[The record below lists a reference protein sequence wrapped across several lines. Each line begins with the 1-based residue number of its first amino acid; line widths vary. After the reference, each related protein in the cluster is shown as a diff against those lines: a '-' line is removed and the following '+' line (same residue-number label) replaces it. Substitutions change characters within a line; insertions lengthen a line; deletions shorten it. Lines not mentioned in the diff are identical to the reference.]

1 MRSIARQVVATGT
14 DATKVAAK
22 IVDELAGPD
31 LRLALVFADWRLD
44 PATIAATTYRGL
56 RAPVVGGVTHG
67 VIGHGISYEEVAA
80 VGVGFYGDWL
90 RVGIGVAPEL
100 PKAALAR
107 SRDAVQHAATMLGTR
122 VDALDSNK
130 HVGISIVD
138 GTCGHEEAFCIGS
151 AAAAPK
157 IRFVGGCTATESA
170 SERRAPV
177 WVNGEVLVDAGVV
190 LVLASELP
198 FYALTSAHLVPTEVR
213 TVVTAASGRM
223 IDELDGR
230 PAAVRL
236 RELVRQ
242 IGDTLDEPEPQHSF
256 ARYIDGFPY
265 VRSILR
271 IVDDRI
277 RIASAVETG
286 HVLRVMRPGD
296 LVGQTER
303 DLLTAA
309 ERVGGD
315 VAAFLAFSCAARH
328 MEARARSLDLALAGV
343 YARYPT
349 VGFQTSGEQSGMVLV
364 NHSLTGLV
372 IGEQRSER

>member
-1 MRSIARQVVATGT
+1 MPSIARQVVATGT
-14 DATKVAAK
+14 DAAK
-22 IVDELAGPD
+22 IASRIVDELAGPD

-44 PATIAATTYRGL
+44 PAVIASATYRGL
-56 RAPVVGGVTHG
+56 RAPVVGGGTTG
-67 VIGHGISYEEVAA
+67 VIGRNVPCEEISA
-80 VGVGFYGDWL
+80 VGIGFYGDWL

-122 VDALDSNK
+122 VDALDANK
-130 HVGISIVD
+130 HVGISIID

-157 IRFVGGCTATESA
+157 IRFVGGCTSTEQGTD
-170 SERRAPV
+170 RRALV

-198 FYALTSAHLVPTEVR
+198 FYALTSAHLVTTDVR
-213 TVVTAASGRM
+213 TVVTAVSGRM

-230 PAAVRL
+230 PATTRL

-242 IGDTLDEPEPQHSF
+242 VGDTLAEPYPQHSL

-271 IVDDRI
+271 IVDERLGL
-277 RIASAVETG
+277 ASAVETG

-296 LVGQTER
+296 LIGVTQR
-303 DLLTAA
+303 DLAMAA
-309 ERVGGD
+309 QRVGGEI
-315 VAAFLAFSCAARH
+315 AAFLAFSCMGRH
-328 MEARARSLDLALAGV
+328 IEAKARSLDRELAGV
-343 YARYPT
+343 FARYPT
-349 VGFQTSGEQSGMVLV
+349 VGFQTSGEQSGMLLV
-364 NHSLTGLV
+364 NHSLTGLA

>member
-1 MRSIARQVVATGT
+1 MPSIARQVVATGT
-14 DATKVAAK
+14 DAAKVAAK

-44 PATIAATTYRGL
+44 PATIAGTTYRGL
-56 RAPVVGGVTHG
+56 RAPVVGGVTPG
-67 VIGHGISYEEVAA
+67 VIGRNVPCDDVAA
-80 VGVGFYGDWL
+80 VGVGFYGNWL

-157 IRFVGGCTATESA
+157 IRFVGGCTGSEPA
-170 SERRAPV
+170 SDRRAAV
-177 WVNGEVLVDAGVV
+177 WVNGEVLIDAGVV
-190 LVLASELP
+190 LVLASDLP

-230 PAAVRL
+230 PAAARL

-242 IGDTLDEPEPQHSF
+242 AGDTLDEPFPQHSF

-271 IVDDRI
+271 VVDDRI
-277 RIASAVETG
+277 SIASAVETG

-296 LVGQTER
+296 LIGQTER
-303 DLLTAA
+303 DLQIAA

-315 VAAFLAFSCAARH
+315 IAALLAFSCMGRH
-328 MEARARSLDLALAGV
+328 SEARARSLDRELAGV

-349 VGFQTSGEQSGMVLV
+349 VGFQTSGEQSGMLLV
-364 NHSLTGLV
+364 NHSLTGLA